1 MRIPCGGA
9 GDEWL
14 SGSVPGPGLAA
25 KPTPFL
31 GGLDPDV
38 GAGPTIF
45 SAKATTSSLDIPSA
59 ELCSFQNFRMK
70 LSSWVS
76 RTGSPFGLSAS

>member
-14 SGSVPGPGLAA
+14 SGSAPGLGA
-25 KPTPFL
+25 KVVFL
-31 GGLDPDV
+31 GGLPEVGV

-59 ELCSFQNFRMK
+59 ELCCFQNLRMK

>member
-14 SGSVPGPGLAA
+14 SGSVPGLAA

-31 GGLDPDV
+31 GGLPDVGV

-59 ELCSFQNFRMK
+59 ELCSFQNLRMK

>member
-1 MRIPCGGA
+1 
-9 GDEWL
+9 
-14 SGSVPGPGLAA
+14 
-25 KPTPFL
+25 
-31 GGLDPDV
+31 LDPDV

-59 ELCSFQNFRMK
+59 ELCSFQNFLMK